1 VECEGERGER
11 EGGGGWNMRLRREEE
26 RGREIKGGKSAAR
39 KTENRFNRFKNRFN
53 RFLVKLRSKSA

>member
-26 RGREIKGGKSAAR
+26 RGREIKGGKVGR
-39 KTENRFNRFKNRFN
+39 QKNR
-53 RFLVKLRSKSA
+53 KSVQPVQNPVQPVSGQTAQ